1 MIGTPIPSCNTD
13 DKDDGIDE
21 SLNYRQEMRDL
32 VIEISEY
39 AKAVD
44 PDFLI
49 IPQNGIELISE
60 DNGVIHTPYLNAI
73 DANGQESLFYGYNRD
88 NKATPKSETNRL
100 IGLLNISQKAGNTIL
115 VTDYCSTRSKM
126 SNSYLKNHS
135 NQFVSFSSQERMLNS
150 IPSYPAPVYAENNT
164 NIGHVSRAKNF
175 LYIINPEKFDSKES
189 FINAVAATNYDLIII
204 DFFFN
209 DSAFNSSDV
218 SRLKVKANG
227 GSRLVVSYLSIGE
240 AEDYR
245 YYWQEDWHSTS
256 PEWMADENS
265 NWEGNYKVKYWNND
279 WKSIIYGNE
288 NSYLKK
294 ILNAGFDGA
303 YLDIID
309 AFEYFEE

>member
-1 MIGTPIPSCNTD
+1 MVGTPIPSCNTD
-13 DKDDGIDE
+13 NKDDGIDE
-21 SLNYRQEMRDL
+21 SLNYRQEMRDF

-39 AKAVD
+39 AKAVNS
-44 PDFLI
+44 DFLI

-60 DNGVIHTPYLNAI
+60 ENGVINTPYLNAI

-100 IGLLNISQKAGNTIL
+100 IDLLNISQKAGNTIL

-126 SNSYLKNHS
+126 SNSYVKNHS
-135 NQFVSFSSQERMLNS
+135 NQFVSFSSRERMLNS

-164 NIGHVSRAKNF
+164 NIDHISKAKNF

-209 DSAFNSSDV
+209 DSAFNTSDV

-227 GSRLVVSYLSIGE
+227 GSRLVVSYLSVGE